1 MRDDRSQPV
10 VDRLADRERFCEHVA
25 FLVDLGELF
34 GDSRVSGSSTT
45 NAFTYTGREDD
56 RDGLYFYRLRYYDA
70 RVQRFISED
79 PIEFASHSVNLYQY
93 SSSNPI
99 SNRDPLGLVAWNCD
113 YTIGGLT
120 DGVGAGGGYFLA
132 KCVSECVDG
141 HRVSASLASGLIMGS
156 AGSPITAIRSTLTLN
171 DPLSVPLA
179 SSLEGKLVVATAGLA
194 VGFGYS
200 RTQILLGQA
209 NGQAVGPEW
218 GIDGGAGLYVGA
230 AALLRSRTEDCCR

>member
-99 SNRDPLGLVAWNCD
+99 SNRDPLGLVA
-113 YTIGGLT
+113 
-120 DGVGAGGGYFLA
+120 
-132 KCVSECVDG
+132 
-141 HRVSASLASGLIMGS
+141 
-156 AGSPITAIRSTLTLN
+156 
-171 DPLSVPLA
+171 
-179 SSLEGKLVVATAGLA
+179 
-194 VGFGYS
+194 
-200 RTQILLGQA
+200 
-209 NGQAVGPEW
+209 
-218 GIDGGAGLYVGA
+218 
-230 AALLRSRTEDCCR
+230 